1 VVPGKGGVAE
11 PLAAAAL
18 TSGVGADAAGTR
30 AAGIAGA
37 MLGVLALASG
47 LVWALYKFKPGVIPL
62 GGAPRA
68 GAPLIAQTPAPGATA
83 PPTDEPDLGGAAT
96 EKSPLV
102 PGGAAAPGDSRSVG
116 TMAAAGYSASTG
128 ASGAG
133 GAYARGFG
141 VTDTSR
147 TLQITQTM
155 VGGGAAGAAA
165 SPTSTMNRGIQTD
178 AAANGPL
185 GAGGA
190 GLAAAGGASS
200 STFSQSTVV
209 KNVYSTQQAA
219 DSSFVDGSV
228 LLLFYITF
236 LLYFP
241 VFRDGSRGGRA
252 GVDHLR
258 TPRPGWLTEVKWP
271 HDGVNGLHIVVKRLI
286 CRCKGV
292 RGESNRERA
301 R

>member
-1 VVPGKGGVAE
+1 MVPGKGGQAA

-30 AAGIAGA
+30 AAAIAGA
-37 MLGVLALASG
+37 MLGILAAASG

-62 GGAPRA
+62 GGAARA
-68 GAPLIAQTPAPGATA
+68 GAPLLGATPAVAPGASA
-83 PPTDEPDLGGAAT
+83 PPTDEPDVGGAPT
-96 EKSPLV
+96 EKSPLTA
-102 PGGAAAPGDSRSVG
+102 GAAAPGDSRSVG
-116 TMAAAGYSASTG
+116 TMAAAGYSSSTG

-141 VTDTSR
+141 VTESSR
-147 TLQITQTM
+147 TLQITQSM
-155 VGGGAAGAAA
+155 VGGGAA

-178 AAANGPL
+178 AAANGPV

-200 STFSQSTVV
+200 STFAQSTVV

-228 LLLFYITF
+228 LLLM
-236 LLYFP
+236 
-241 VFRDGSRGGRA
+241 
-252 GVDHLR
+252 
-258 TPRPGWLTEVKWP
+258 
-271 HDGVNGLHIVVKRLI
+271 
-286 CRCKGV
+286 
-292 RGESNRERA
+292 
-301 R
+301 